1 MHPSA
6 RRLATFAAVGSL
18 VTGLTVAAAAQTPE
32 AAPAKP
38 APKRAQRGGKGLNLS
53 PQELAKVMKI
63 FGQVQEEYNRDLT
76 PAGRK
81 KLESLLHGL
90 GGGKH
95 ARRKP
100 GMMPRL
106 ARLNLNNDQQAKV
119 DAARADFRR
128 EQQDI
133 RSRNLPEKQ
142 RKAAI
147 RQARMRL
154 RTSIEGVLTPEQR
167 ERMKTGPG
175 KGGKQQRPGDA

>member
-1 MHPSA
+1 MPPSA
-6 RRLATFAAVGSL
+6 RRFLAFAAASSL
-18 VTGLTVAAAAQTPE
+18 AAGLAVAAAAQTPD

-38 APKRAQRGGKGLNLS
+38 AGKGAGKGNKGLNLS

-76 PAGRK
+76 PAGRQ

-90 GGGKH
+90 GGKH
-95 ARRKP
+95 AKRRP
-100 GMMPRL
+100 GGVMPRL
-106 ARLNLNNDQQAKV
+106 ARLNLNADQQAKV
-119 DAARADFRR
+119 NAARADFRR

-133 RSRNLPEKQ
+133 RDRNLPEKR
-142 RKAAI
+142 RKAEI

-154 RTSIEGVLTPEQR
+154 RTSIEAVLTPEQR

-175 KGGKQQRPGDA
+175 KGGKQRLPGDA